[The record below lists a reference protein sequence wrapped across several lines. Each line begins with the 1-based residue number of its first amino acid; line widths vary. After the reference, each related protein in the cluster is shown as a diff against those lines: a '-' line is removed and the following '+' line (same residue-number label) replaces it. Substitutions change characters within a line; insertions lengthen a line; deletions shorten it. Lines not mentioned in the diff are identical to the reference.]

1 MIILVNRFNE
11 QRLKAGLTIAQLSEK
26 TNISAEE
33 LIEIETDG
41 YSVEEMS
48 AIKAAHIAKALG
60 CLISDLIYKDVY

>member
-1 MIILVNRFNE
+1 MVNRFNE

-60 CLISDLIYKDVY
+60 CLISDLIYRA